1 MIVEHVASLLLLSF
15 ALGMDAFSVSLGMGM
30 QAVRLKH
37 AFFAGIV
44 VGIFHMLMPG
54 LGMVLGTWL
63 SDSASTWAAVAGGFL
78 LLGLGFYTIF
88 ASFAEKRSAA
98 HTLVGAGLWI
108 FAVSVSIDSFPV
120 GFSLGLNDT
129 AIIISILSFG
139 VASTVLT
146 WAGFIIGRRASGL
159 LGTYSELLGGSIL
172 CALGLYAIF

>member
-1 MIVEHVASLLLLSF
+1 MIEQAASLVLLSF

-44 VGIFHMLMPG
+44 VGLFHMFMPG
-54 LGMVLGTWL
+54 LGIILGSWL
-63 SDSASTWAAVAGGFL
+63 SSNASTWAAVAGGFL
-78 LLGLGFYTIF
+78 LFGLGCYTIF

-98 HTLVGAGLWI
+98 HSLVGAGLWI
-108 FAVSVSIDSFPV
+108 FAISVSIDSFPV
-120 GFSLGLNDT
+120 GFSLGLHQT
-129 AIIISILSFG
+129 AIIVSVLSFG
-139 VASTVLT
+139 VVSTVLT
-146 WAGFIIGRRASGL
+146 WAGFVLGRRASGL